1 MSEDPMFIGVDVSKE
16 RLDVATSAGEAFS
29 LSNDEAGAQA
39 LADRLGPLSP
49 ELIAL
54 EATGGY
60 ERLVTAVLGIRQLP
74 VVLVNPGQVRSFA
87 KALGQLAKTDAIDA
101 SVLAR
106 FAAAVR
112 PERRPLPNAQAEALK
127 ALMVRRRQLVDMLVS
142 EGNRLAQAL
151 PVVKKRIQKHM
162 AWIEHELELI
172 EQDLDN
178 QIRGSPLWRAKDDL
192 LQSIPGIGPVV
203 SRTLLVC
210 LPELG
215 RATGKEIAA
224 LAGLAP
230 FNQDSGSLRGRRHIQ
245 GGRAEVRKLLYMAS
259 LNAIRCSEDFR
270 RLYSRLCAAGK
281 PKKVALVACARKLA
295 VLANAVVRSGTPWSQ
310 HHLALQHGC

>member
-1 MSEDPMFIGVDVSKE
+1 MFIGVDVSKE
-16 RLDVATSAGEAFS
+16 RLDVATAAGEAFS

-39 LADRLGPLSP
+39 LADRLGPLKP
-49 ELIAL
+49 DLIAL

-60 ERLVTAVLGIRQLP
+60 ERLVTAVLGIRELP
-74 VVLVNPGQVRSFA
+74 VVLVNPAQVRSFA

-106 FAAAVR
+106 FAAAIR
-112 PERRPLPNAQAEALK
+112 PERRVLATAQAESLK
-127 ALMVRRRQLVDMLVS
+127 ALMARRRQLVDMLVS

-151 PVVKKRIQKHM
+151 PVVKKRIQKHV
-162 AWIEHELELI
+162 AWIQHELELI
-172 EQDLDN
+172 DQDLDN

-203 SRTLLVC
+203 SRTLLAC

-215 RATGKEIAA
+215 RASGKQIAA

-230 FNQDSGSLRGRRHIQ
+230 FNRDSGSLRGRRHIQ
-245 GGRAEVRKLLYMAS
+245 GGRPEVRKLLYMAS
-259 LNAIRCSEDFR
+259 LSAIRSSEDFR
-270 RLYSRLCAAGK
+270 SLYRRLCSAGK

-295 VLANAVVRSGTPWSQ
+295 VLANAVIRSGTPWRPD
-310 HHLALQHGC
+310 HLALQHGC